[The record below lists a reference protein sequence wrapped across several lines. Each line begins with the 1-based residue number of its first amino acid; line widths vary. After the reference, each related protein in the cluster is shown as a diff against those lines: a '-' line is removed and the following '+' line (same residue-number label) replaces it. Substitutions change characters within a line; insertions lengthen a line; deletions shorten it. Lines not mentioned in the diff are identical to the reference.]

1 MTATERETTNQ
12 RDRVAQTQRTK
23 RRSMRVRALV
33 TTCALAFLPSL
44 SSHAAGLPGMR
55 GAEHLGFTVPNLQE
69 AVDFFVK
76 VIGCDAAPF
85 KLGPFKADDN
95 WMQLHLNVNPRAE
108 IGQFQFVRCGNGT
121 NLEIFEYS
129 SPDQNRMPPK
139 NSDVGGHHLAFYVDD
154 MDKAVGYFKANN
166 VKMLGEP
173 SVFKEG
179 PAAGLTWMYF
189 LAPWGMQLEVVS
201 HPKGMAYQ
209 KTGKFLLW
217 DPRSPDK

>member
-1 MTATERETTNQ
+1 MTTLESDNGNRGSRGTRPQST
-12 RDRVAQTQRTK
+12 VG
-23 RRSMRVRALV
+23 RSARLKALAA
-33 TTCALAFLPSL
+33 TCAIGFASM

-55 GAEHLGFTVPNLQE
+55 GADHFGLTVPNLQE

-76 VIGCDAAPF
+76 VIGCEAAAF
-85 KLGPFKADDN
+85 KLGPFKAEDD
-95 WMQLHLNVNPRAE
+95 WMNVHLNVNPRAE
-108 IGQFQFVRCGNGT
+108 IGQFQFVRCGHGT

-129 SPDQNRMPPK
+129 APGQSRTPPK

-154 MDKAVGYFKANN
+154 MDKAVSHLKANN

-209 KTGKFLLW
+209 KNGKFLLW
-217 DPRSPDK
+217 DPRTPEK